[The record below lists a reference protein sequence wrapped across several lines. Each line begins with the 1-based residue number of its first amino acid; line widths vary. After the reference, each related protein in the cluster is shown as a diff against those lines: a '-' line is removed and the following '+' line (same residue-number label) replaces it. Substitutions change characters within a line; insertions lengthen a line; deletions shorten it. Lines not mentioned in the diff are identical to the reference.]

1 MSEWKFDVDEVGD
14 DADEPDR
21 DDAPEMEPGSPS
33 LENAAFVLLGALSM
47 LFVLVRLVTLV

>member
-1 MSEWKFDVDEVGD
+1 MSEWKFDVEEVGD

-21 DDAPEMEPGSPS
+21 DDGERMEPGSPS

-47 LFVLVRLVTLV
+47 LFVLVRLVLLV